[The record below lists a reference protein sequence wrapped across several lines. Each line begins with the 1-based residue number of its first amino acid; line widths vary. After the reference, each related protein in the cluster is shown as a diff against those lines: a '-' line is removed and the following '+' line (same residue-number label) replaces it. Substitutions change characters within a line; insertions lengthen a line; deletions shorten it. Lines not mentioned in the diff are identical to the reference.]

1 MEIIQNL
8 LKEISHIVSNEKTQQ
23 EERRKRGEYFNI
35 FKVLGLS
42 TSEVRLHSA
51 FLAELLNPNG
61 SHGMGDSFLKSFL
74 GTVIPDFESVF
85 ETTSSEVIVEYV
97 IDNISM
103 PDEEH
108 GGRIDIL
115 IRNNSHQAIII
126 ENKIYA
132 EDQPSQLRRYFN
144 YAKDEGY
151 GDADFHLLYLTLDG
165 HDASSDSLRD
175 KYNDKVPYTTISY
188 KEHILSWLKRCTE
201 IAALQPLV
209 RETIR
214 QYIINLSQLLNIMEE
229 SNKNAIIETLTKSEN
244 LSAALNI
251 IDVSND
257 LKVRIRQDFIE
268 NRIKKLA
275 GRDQFQLIM
284 TYEKDALYLTK
295 DKHICFKKKDCP
307 HFYYFISFEGR
318 AAWQGIEFDKRTNDL
333 FMILEGL
340 EKHWKDGK
348 GNGWPYGWAWL
359 KHCYWDTSDV
369 LIDMCNGNQ
378 LINEI
383 EENLEIVVSNKLLEK
398 AEEAYKQQMQKTIE
412 SRKNLV

>member
-1 MEIIQNL
+1 MEIIKNL

-23 EERRKRGEYFNI
+23 EERRKRGENFNI

-214 QYIINLSQLLNIMEE
+214 QYIINLEHLLNIMGET
-229 SNKNAIIETLTKSEN
+229 NKNTMIEILMREENLATALSIIDIGDQLKNNIRKLFIETK
-244 LSAALNI
+244 
-251 IDVSND
+251 
-257 LKVRIRQDFIE
+257 
-268 NRIKKLA
+268 IKELA
-275 GRDQFQLIM
+275 EKNGFWM
-284 TYEKDALYLTK
+284 TYEDGVCSLAK
-295 DKHICFKKKDCP
+295 DKKIRFEVKENDYY
-307 HFYYFISFEGR
+307 YYFISFEGR
-318 AAWQGIEFDKRTNDL
+318 HAWQGIEFNKKKDI
-333 FMILEGL
+333 FVCIEGL
-340 EKHWKDGK
+340 NQYWTGGK
-348 GNGWPYGWAWL
+348 GAGWPYGWAWL
-359 KHCYWDTSDV
+359 NNSDWNSPDS
-369 LIDMCNGNQ
+369 LLDMVTGEA
-378 LINEI
+378 IIHEI
-383 EENLEIVVSNKLLEK
+383 EQSLIRVKEYHLLSK
-398 AEEAYKQQMQKTIE
+398 AEEAYKQKRMLSE
-412 SRKNLV
+412 